1 MFTRTVV
8 AQLAGDTVRTH
19 AALGVD
25 ANDAENF
32 FCGSYCNIAV
42 LMLQLEQDK
51 YSDGI
56 RWLSDLVRNTVFTP
70 ERVRVIASKMANDVS
85 RIKRKGN
92 KMALALIRNLV
103 FDDKSNHAHCSLI
116 RQHQFLLK
124 IVEELNQSPKR
135 IVGALTDLRDNITS
149 PTCLTFHMA
158 ADLAALPDDAMTLW
172 STHMFADWE
181 AMKTVDSAR
190 DGLDDLVADHQLLK
204 EVSSPAGAALCLGA
218 VESCFLIQAVRSID
232 DIQHPDLAA
241 VLVALQYLGQLEGPF
256 WRNLRAQGLV
266 YGYNLNLKVSEGL
279 LYLSLYRASHPV
291 VAFKEAR
298 R

>member
-1 MFTRTVV
+1 M
-8 AQLAGDTVRTH
+8 
-19 AALGVD
+19 
-25 ANDAENF
+25 
-32 FCGSYCNIAV
+32 AV
-42 LMLQLEQDK
+42 LMLQLERDK
-51 YSDGI
+51 YPDGI
-56 RWLSDLVRNTVFTP
+56 RWLSELLRHTVFTA
-70 ERVRVIASKMANDVS
+70 ERVSVIASKMANDVA

-103 FDDKSNHAHCSLI
+103 FDEKSNHIHCSLI
-116 RQHQFLLK
+116 RQQHFLQTL
-124 IVEELNQSPKR
+124 IEELNQSPEKIIR
-135 IVGALTDLRDNITS
+135 ALTDLREAITS
-149 PTCLTFHMA
+149 PSCLTFHMA
-158 ADLAALPDDAMTLW
+158 ADLASLPDDAIKLW
-172 STHMFADWE
+172 SSHMFANWE
-181 AMKTVDSAR
+181 AAQTSSNEQH
-190 DGLDDLVADHQLLK
+190 DGLINLVADHQLLK
-204 EVSSPAGAALCLGA
+204 EISSGSPTGAALCLGA

-291 VAFKEAR
+291 GAFKEAR